1 MAVTGSRTLTLK
13 LLADINAF
21 TSNLDKGKK
30 DVDSF
35 TDRIGDFSKKAAL
48 AFAAVGA
55 AVGAYAKKAVQA
67 AADDEE
73 AQLKLAKTIEATTD
87 ASNKQIASVEKW
99 ITKTSIA
106 IGITDDELRPAFARL
121 VRSTNDV
128 EEAQKLLNLALD
140 LSAATGKPLETV
152 ANALGKA
159 YDGNTTALG
168 KLGLGIDAGILK
180 SKDFNKIFK
189 DLDGTFGN
197 FAEETAGTTQK
208 GIDRVR
214 IALDEANESIG
225 MALLPIVQDLT
236 DWILVHFVPALEAM
250 IGGLTG
256 DESVKEAL
264 NGTYE
269 EFYRW
274 GERIRS
280 IIKTVINLKDEII
293 IVAGVMATM
302 FVASKIAAGV
312 AATITVINTLIK
324 AYNALKA
331 SSFIAGVAAYFAL
344 NPAAGVAAAAAGI
357 AVIAAATKY
366 IGGTDTDTVAMPASA
381 TPGAGYLGSTPG
393 IYGSGGTGKGVTA
406 GGGAGGGSTGGVT
419 VPSGS
424 KATTSAGNLGLG
436 TGGVFDPGNFRI
448 SENAGMV
455 PGITATSGFDP
466 SRVRRGEEASVN
478 NVTVNIGV
486 AGDPEGTA
494 RTIVDVL
501 NRSYAR
507 GTGGAAGLYAV

>member
-1 MAVTGSRTLTLK
+1 MATTGSRTLTLK
-13 LLADINAF
+13 LLADIANF
-21 TSNLDKGKK
+21 SGGLDKGKK

-35 TDRIGDFSKKAAL
+35 STQIADFSKKAAL
-48 AFAAVGA
+48 AFAAVGT
-55 AVGAYAKKAVQA
+55 AVLAYSKKAVEA
-67 AADDEE
+67 AAEDEQ
-73 AQLKLAKTIEATTD
+73 AQIKLAATIEATTN
-87 ASNKQIASVEKW
+87 ASRKQIDAVEDW

-106 IGITDDELRPAFARL
+106 VGITDDELRPAFARL
-121 VRSTNDV
+121 VRSTQDV
-128 EEAQKLLNLALD
+128 EQAQRILNLALD
-140 LSAATGKPLETV
+140 LSAATGKPLESI
-152 ANALGKA
+152 ANALGRA

-168 KLGLGIDAGILK
+168 RLGLGLDAGLIK
-180 SKDFNKIFK
+180 SKDFNAIFK
-189 DLDGTFGN
+189 QLDSTFGTF
-197 FAEETAGTTQK
+197 AEDTAGTTQK
-208 GIDRVR
+208 GLDRVR

-225 MALLPIVQDLT
+225 MALLPVVQKLT
-236 DWILVHFVPALEAM
+236 NWILNNFVPALQAM

-256 DESVKEAL
+256 DSSVLESL
-264 NGTYE
+264 GSTYE
-269 EFYRW
+269 EFYKW
-274 GERIRS
+274 GERIRGL
-280 IIKTVINLKDEII
+280 INVVIRFKDELL
-293 IVAGVMATM
+293 IVAGVMASM

-312 AATITVINTLIK
+312 AATIAVINTLIK

-381 TPGAGYLGSTPG
+381 TAGAAILGATPG
-393 IYGSGGTGKGVTA
+393 IYGTGGTSGKTTPAPAGVSTFP
-406 GGGAGGGSTGGVT
+406 GASVG
-419 VPSGS
+419 
-424 KATTSAGNLGLG
+424 KATEQTGKLGLG

-466 SRVRRGEEASVN
+466 SRVRRADEASVN

-501 NRSYAR
+501 NRSYSR